1 MNDAARKIAPAAIV
15 KEIDVNAS
23 PERAF
28 DVFAQSMGQWWH
40 KEHSIAQG
48 TTQKDV
54 IVEPRA
60 GGRWYEVGADGSE
73 HEWGEVIAYDPP
85 RRLLL
90 AWRLNREF
98 AFDPELHTEV
108 EVRFDPHGEGTR
120 VHFEHRFL
128 ERMGEG
134 TVEMLEG
141 MDGGWGMLLDL
152 FGSAAEQGA

>member
-1 MNDAARKIAPAAIV
+1 VNDAAPKIHPAAIV
-15 KEIDVNAS
+15 KKIEVSAS

-28 DVFAQSMGQWWH
+28 DVFARHMGQWWH
-40 KEHSIAQG
+40 KEHSIARG
-48 TTQKDV
+48 TAQKDV

-60 GGRWYEVGADGSE
+60 GGRWYELGADGSE
-73 HEWGEVIAYDPP
+73 HDWGEVIGYDPP

-98 AFDPELHTEV
+98 VFDPELHTEV
-108 EVRFDPHGEGTR
+108 DVRFEPRGKGTLVR
-120 VHFEHRFL
+120 FEHRFL

-152 FGSAAEQGA
+152 FRARAEAG